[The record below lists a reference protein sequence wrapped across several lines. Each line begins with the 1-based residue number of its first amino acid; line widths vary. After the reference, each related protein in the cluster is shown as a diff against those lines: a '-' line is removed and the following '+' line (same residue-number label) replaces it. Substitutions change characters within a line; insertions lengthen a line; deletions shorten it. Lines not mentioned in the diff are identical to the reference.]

1 MTTGMPPA
9 AASLP
14 PRQAIGPKYQLEE
27 GKHIRRLRIGDWE
40 VRSTKKP
47 ILNGKEIDA

>member
-1 MTTGMPPA
+1 MPTGMPPA

-14 PRQAIGPKYQLEE
+14 PRQAMGPKYQLEE
-27 GKHIRRLRIGDWE
+27 GKHVRRLRIGDWE

-47 ILNGKEIDA
+47 ILNGKEVDA